1 MAVRV
6 RMMRMGKKN
15 LPYFRIAV
23 FDAHTRRNGRT
34 IENLGT
40 YDPRAKDVGKKVT
53 INRERLHYWRKQGAL
68 LTERLE
74 RLLKHVE
81 VV

>member
-1 MAVRV
+1 MVRV

-15 LPYFRIAV
+15 VPYFRIAV
-23 FDAHTRRNGRT
+23 FDARTRRNGRT

-40 YDPRAKDVGKKVT
+40 YDPRAKEPGRKVV
-53 INRERLHYWRKQGAL
+53 INRERLHFWRKQGAQ